1 MFKISS
7 CVFKKGLEI
16 KYNFFIIV
24 VFSSRVIFEIHKP
37 ELDGAMEL
45 LALEEEFQL
54 EVIPMV
60 LLVPPLAQFIPDP
73 LLPVLFHSIPPAL
86 VLVPPPPFQLTAELE
101 LDPPQLRAVVLDS
114 VVTGVLNKSPSDEY
128 LSPPASEGAVLAG
141 GAADWAGVKLANP
154 PFTAGAA
161 LAGVL
166 DIGKREPVK
175 SFLVF
180 T

>member
-1 MFKISS
+1 
-7 CVFKKGLEI
+7 
-16 KYNFFIIV
+16 
-24 VFSSRVIFEIHKP
+24 
-37 ELDGAMEL
+37 MEL

-141 GAADWAGVKLANP
+141 GAVDWAGVKLANP

-180 T
+180 TK